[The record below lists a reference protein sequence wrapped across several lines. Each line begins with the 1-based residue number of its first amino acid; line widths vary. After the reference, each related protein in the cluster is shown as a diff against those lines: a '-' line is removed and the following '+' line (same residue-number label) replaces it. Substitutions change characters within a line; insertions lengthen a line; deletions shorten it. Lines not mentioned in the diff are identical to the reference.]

1 MIDKNNYYLDIEEL
15 ISQCRIVKKNTPED
29 LDFLVN
35 EDDNDEIS
43 AVDEPT
49 LNIFKYETYKT
60 LLTRFLDDYP
70 DESEEENLLLNKQDK
85 SYVVNIIT
93 NTFIKHNILKPFRDE

>member
-1 MIDKNNYYLDIEEL
+1 MIDKNNYYLDVEEL
-15 ISQCRIVKKNTPED
+15 INQCRITKKNDPED

-49 LNIFKYETYKT
+49 LNIFKYETYKS

-93 NTFIKHNILKPFRDE
+93 NTFIKHNILKPFGDE